1 MLRYLRNPKAFWP
14 GIRPGDSVVEIH
26 FGAILLDPQTHN
38 PLMSRGASLD
48 FYWYPWVCNPHP
60 TARPTLTSTP
70 TTTPTSTPTA
80 ALAPALSQPASRRS
94 ACYNQ

>member
-48 FYWYPWVCNPHP
+48 FY
-60 TARPTLTSTP
+60 
-70 TTTPTSTPTA
+70 
-80 ALAPALSQPASRRS
+80 
-94 ACYNQ
+94 